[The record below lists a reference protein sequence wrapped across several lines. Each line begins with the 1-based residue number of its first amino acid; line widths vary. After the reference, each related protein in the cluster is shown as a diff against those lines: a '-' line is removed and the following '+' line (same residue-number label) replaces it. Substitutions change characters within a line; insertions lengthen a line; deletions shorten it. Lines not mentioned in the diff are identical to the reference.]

1 MWYYGG
7 MDVPFVDPTLINNNF
22 GLGTANYGLTTPFFG
37 TPKMTWGDVN
47 FDGRLEVLPL
57 GGLPYY
63 GTSHLGFN
71 PFVNSFINPLYKTT
85 TTPYF
90 GLNNILPTT
99 WGTPIGFDK
108 LGFNKMSWGY
118 NPFFT
123 NGTFGY
129 SPMEELYKSTLG
141 WTLPF
146 NQIHPFT
153 NTLGLY
159 NTPYSFSGINPFT
172 NTLGLYNTPY
182 GLSNIN
188 PFFFNGI
195 EDKIKFQTPFTTSS
209 YGLYNTLNTFNT
221 PIDWN
226 WKLKT
231 FGTPVGMTTETW
243 NKPLGFP
250 WKSNLIS
257 GPVAVL

>member
-22 GLGTANYGLTTPFFG
+22 GLGTWNYGLTTPFFG

-47 FDGRLEVLPL
+47 YGNKLEVLPL

-63 GTSHLGFN
+63 GTPHMGYN
-71 PFVNSFINPLYKTT
+71 PFVNTFINPLFQTN
-85 TTPYF
+85 TTPFF

-99 WGTPIGFDK
+99 WGTPLGFDK
-108 LGFNKMSWGY
+108 LSLMKMNWGY

-146 NQIHPFT
+146 NQF
-153 NTLGLY
+153 
-159 NTPYSFSGINPFT
+159 NPFT
-172 NTLGLYNTPY
+172 NLLGQYGTPY
-182 GLSNIN
+182 GISNIN
-188 PFFFNGI
+188 PFFFGGI
-195 EDKIKFQTPFTTSS
+195 EDKFKFQTPFTTGS
-209 YGLYNTLNTFNT
+209 YGLFNTFNTFNT
-221 PIDWN
+221 PLDW
-226 WKLKT
+226 KMKT

-250 WKSNLIS
+250 WKSSVLS
-257 GPVAVL
+257 GPVGVL